1 MTAPPKPP
9 APPPTQPPT
18 QPPARPPQQPPAFAP
33 GAQPWQPVLGPRPPT
48 PFEKRW
54 PGPLKPAPALVLGA
68 AAATGVVA
76 AASIALDRPGIGWLV
91 TALTGTA
98 ALVTLTRR
106 HLPGNVQPLWTA
118 ATVALVG
125 VGAIRAAGW
134 LFVLCV
140 LTAAVTASLA
150 VAPARGFRA
159 LAFASG
165 MIPIAALRA
174 LPWLGNASRV
184 LLHKRRN
191 GSSPRVVLAVLVS
204 VLLVVVFGALFAGA
218 DAAFAELVGRL
229 LPDADLAS
237 NMDNMWLFLA
247 ASAAVVGAAY
257 LLGGAP
263 DFSDL
268 EKPAKARLH
277 GLEWTLPLTAL
288 NALFAMF
295 VAVQLT
301 VLFGGSKHVLSTAGL
316 TYAEYARK
324 GFWQLLVVTAL
335 TLAILAA
342 AARWT
347 PRERRGDRI
356 LVRVLLGGLAALCL
370 VIVASALYRMHT
382 YEEAY
387 GFTRLRVLVSVC
399 ELWLGVVLAMVLA
412 AGVRLRGGWL
422 PRAVVGSAVA
432 ALIGLAALNPDRF
445 IAERNVD
452 RYEQTG
458 RIDTAYLAGLSA
470 DAVPALDALPAPLRG
485 CALSEI
491 AYELGREP
499 DGWREWNLGRR
510 DAREILAG
518 VRATDLTWHTACG
531 PASPRY

>member
-1 MTAPPKPP
+1 MTAPHPTVKPSTL
-9 APPPTQPPT
+9 APNT
-18 QPPARPPQQPPAFAP
+18 AA
-33 GAQPWQPVLGPRPPT
+33 WQPVLGPRPPT

-54 PGPLKPAPALVLGA
+54 PGPLRPAPALVLGA
-68 AAATGVVA
+68 AVATGIVA
-76 AASIALDRPGIGWLV
+76 AASVPLDRPGTGWLV
-91 TALTGTA
+91 TALAATA
-98 ALVTLTRR
+98 VLVTLSRR
-106 HLPGNVQPLWTA
+106 HFPGSVQPLWTA
-118 ATVALVG
+118 ATVTLLG
-125 VGAIRAAGW
+125 VGTIRAAGW

-159 LAFASG
+159 LVFASG
-165 MIPIAALRA
+165 TIPLAVFRA
-174 LPWLGNASRV
+174 LPWLGDASRA
-184 LLHKRRN
+184 LLHKRQN
-191 GSSPRVVLAVLVS
+191 GSTARVGVAVVVS

-237 NMDNMWLFLA
+237 NVDNGWLFLF
-247 ASAAVVGAAY
+247 ASAVVVGAAY
-257 LLGGAP
+257 LLAGPP
-263 DFSDL
+263 DLTGL
-268 EKPAKARLH
+268 ERPAKARL
-277 GLEWTLPLTAL
+277 GRLEWTLPLAAL
-288 NALFAMF
+288 NAVFAMF

-301 VLFGGSKHVLSTAGL
+301 VLFGGSKHVLRTAGL

-342 AARWT
+342 AARWA
-347 PRERRGDRI
+347 PREQRGDRM
-356 LVRVLLGGLAALCL
+356 LVRVLLGGLATLCL

-382 YEEAY
+382 YEEVY

-412 AGVRLRGGWL
+412 AGVRLRAGWL

-452 RYEQTG
+452 RFEQTG
-458 RIDTAYLAGLSA
+458 RIDTAYLSNLSA
-470 DAVPALDALPAPLRG
+470 DAAPALDDLPAPLRG
-485 CALSEI
+485 CALQEI
-491 AYELGREP
+491 AHDLEREP

-510 DAREILAG
+510 EAREVVADIRVTELA
-518 VRATDLTWHTACG
+518 WNSACG
-531 PASPRY
+531 PASSLY